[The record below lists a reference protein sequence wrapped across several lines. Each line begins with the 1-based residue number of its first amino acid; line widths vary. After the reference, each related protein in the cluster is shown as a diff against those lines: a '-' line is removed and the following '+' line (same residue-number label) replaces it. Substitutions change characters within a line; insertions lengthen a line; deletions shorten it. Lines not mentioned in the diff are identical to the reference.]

1 MELTQQ
7 NKTDL
12 LEVVIVLAM
21 FFLIV
26 VIYVPVAI
34 WEEEDYYEKESR
46 YRMQNVYDIESFYS
60 RLIGEYNPNFIEAMS
75 VVNAT
80 RDSTVADS
88 LFIGE
93 QYVRLSGKEFF
104 VDVDESFGFEY
115 DTTFGIKSF
124 RKDTVQDTTVQ
135 IAVFAEDLGRND
147 TSFIRKKDLQGY
159 LDSDNFLGI
168 VKEEPLER
176 VEAIEY
182 YKTFI
187 PDSTTYF
194 CPLTNNEY
202 VIEISEDGTDLIVS
216 SPIVDPIIESHY
228 LIFSFRAASH
238 GAIRGGRKSWE

>member
-12 LEVVIVLAM
+12 LEIVIVLAM